1 MTKTIAALLGA
12 GFVVI
17 VIGIVAL
24 IRIINGNGDPPR
36 SVKIVAPNGT
46 QVFERL
52 PDDSEKH
59 LGDLAEAPLTVD
71 VQVDATIILRYKE
84 QEKIFPP
91 EAWRDVKIIEPFV
104 PPTPVPPPPPRVVT
118 VSINAVP
125 WAKVYIKLPGTDRF
139 VKPPNK
145 ESNITPIRGGLK
157 IPIGTAIKLVY
168 EDKEKTFGYEAWK
181 KSNTISHD
189 FVNP

>member
-1 MTKTIAALLGA
+1 MRLIDGQGPGWLRIKASDRIGRKGKNMTRTVAVLLGA

-36 SVKIVAPNGT
+36 SVKIIAPNGT
-46 QVFERL
+46 QVFVRL

-84 QEKIFPP
+84 
-91 EAWRDVKIIEPFV
+91 
-104 PPTPVPPPPPRVVT
+104 
-118 VSINAVP
+118 
-125 WAKVYIKLPGTDRF
+125 
-139 VKPPNK
+139 
-145 ESNITPIRGGLK
+145 
-157 IPIGTAIKLVY
+157 
-168 EDKEKTFGYEAWK
+168 KEKVFPSEEW
-181 KSNTISHD
+181 
-189 FVNP
+189 